1 MKSYKAKNVILAN
14 LGLFRGFWTPCR
26 ALGTQREFFRKI
38 FYSTKL
44 EMKIQLAPNFQKK
57 LIDGYRALVR
67 THARTDGRTQPTE
80 NNGSSPINRGTNIT
94 VFNGDMSLSSFGLV
108 VWNEMLPD
116 SYKQCEDL
124 STFKRVI
131 KNWVPECNC
140 RLCKYFIKDL
150 GFVNVAN

>member
-1 MKSYKAKNVILAN
+1 MFKVDRGIAPEVI
-14 LGLFRGFWTPCR
+14 GDLFIVAGRDVTRTGRHFV
-26 ALGTQREFFRKI
+26 RK
-38 FYSTKL
+38 
-44 EMKIQLAPNFQKK
+44 
-57 LIDGYRALVR
+57 G
-67 THARTDGRTQPTE
+67 
-80 NNGSSPINRGTNIT
+80 NIT
-94 VFNGDMSLSSFGLV
+94 VFNGDMSLSSFGPI

-140 RLCKYFIKDL
+140 RLCKHFIKDL